1 MTATVSLVSTTS
13 TTVSATAAELVDLA
27 WELTC
32 SAGLVVKIDLVNTD
46 RGLERCVSARCVA
59 GEHAFMLVPRSDRF
73 VEVWWG
79 EYDEELELVGVAS
92 DVESILRLA
101 RRTCSGRP
109 TDEPLCLDTARAART
124 ARPRWRRSA

>member
-1 MTATVSLVSTTS
+1 MSASVSVVPTTS
-13 TTVSATAAELVDLA
+13 ARELVDLA

-32 SAGLVVKIDLVNTD
+32 SVGIVVKIDVVNTD
-46 RGLERCVSARCVA
+46 RGPERCVSARCVA
-59 GEHAFMLVPRSDRF
+59 GEHAFMLVPRSDNY

-101 RRTCSGRP
+101 RRTCTGRP
-109 TDEPLCLDTARAART
+109 SDDEAICLDTARAART
-124 ARPRWRRSA
+124 VRPRWRRSA